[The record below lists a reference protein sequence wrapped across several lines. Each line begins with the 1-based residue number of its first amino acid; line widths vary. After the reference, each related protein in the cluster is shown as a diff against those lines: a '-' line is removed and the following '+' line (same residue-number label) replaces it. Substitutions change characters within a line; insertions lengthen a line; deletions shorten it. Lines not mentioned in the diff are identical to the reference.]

1 MVLGSS
7 DRSVVTDVVSRPGLS
22 PAPHTS
28 HITHHTWRVTIDTKL
43 SLFVIWLYL
52 PILHVYPHWPC
63 CRHITVNHWS
73 VSRLPASVLCAVDKI
88 RTRFFSPLST
98 PSRGVLC
105 VLGLGCILF
114 TSVVFQFVK
123 YLSAATLIP
132 KSDLL
137 SQKHTGTFLFR
148 LNYGRGG
155 EESSLYSPISY
166 S

>member
-1 MVLGSS
+1 MFTRTDRVVATSPSITDQYLGS
-7 DRSVVTDVVSRPGLS
+7 
-22 PAPHTS
+22 
-28 HITHHTWRVTIDTKL
+28 
-43 SLFVIWLYL
+43 
-52 PILHVYPHWPC
+52 WP
-63 CRHITVNHWS
+63 
-73 VSRLPASVLCAVDKI
+73 SVLCAKGAGDKI

-98 PSRGVLC
+98 GSRGVLC

-148 LNYGRGG
+148 LNYGEGG
-155 EESSLYSPISY
+155 EESSL
-166 S
+166 